1 MTSSS
6 SGEFCQN
13 FLYIIDRFYR
23 VEAFDGDQ
31 VLRLLNWRRRL
42 TQLSKNSMKNEHKS
56 TPLVPS
62 HSFQSRRSFKSSP
75 KSTKNSYPVSLTKFN
90 SEPQHNNTLFDSVS
104 HRRSIKSPSV
114 IHPTHEEP
122 TNYSINTNGAY
133 LANHQHQTLT
143 RKQSIDPYSENH
155 SSTRTKLC
163 QTYSDPNRMR
173 SMPYSYQQ
181 PKSTLTVPVPIIR
194 KSHSDNEQYENN
206 TNMDIFYQQ
215 IADKAINDD
224 GRKL

>member
-42 TQLSKNSMKNEHKS
+42 TQLSKNSIKNEHKP

-122 TNYSINTNGAY
+122 TNYSIITKESY

-143 RKQSIDPYSENH
+143 RKKL
-155 SSTRTKLC
+155 TRTAK
-163 QTYSDPNRMR
+163 
-173 SMPYSYQQ
+173 
-181 PKSTLTVPVPIIR
+181 IIHR
-194 KSHSDNEQYENN
+194 HGQNSVKH
-206 TNMDIFYQQ
+206 
-215 IADKAINDD
+215 KAIRIECVQCRIRINN
-224 GRKL
+224 RNQH